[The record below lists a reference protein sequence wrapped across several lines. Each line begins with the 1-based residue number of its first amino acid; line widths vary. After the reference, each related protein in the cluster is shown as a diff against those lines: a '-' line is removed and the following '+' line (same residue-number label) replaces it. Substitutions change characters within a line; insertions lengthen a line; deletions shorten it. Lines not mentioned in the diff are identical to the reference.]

1 MIEQP
6 KWHDMDPRPPYGG
19 VPGSDRR
26 SARRAHDSGPQR
38 PDAWS
43 PPPSSAR
50 GSFGQDGRQPRRDR
64 GSAQPD
70 PGFYQPGFYR
80 PGPYQPGPYRPGPYQ
95 PDPYQPGPYQP
106 GPYQPDPYQPGPYR
120 PGPYQPDPYQPDP
133 YQPGPYRPDPYQPD
147 PYQPD
152 PYQPDGG
159 PAFQPN
165 GTSPW
170 PRRDRG
176 RPETGRRGSG
186 RRAIGREPGR
196 PGPSALAPGGR
207 EPGEPEPGGHDTGP
221 RQPGRPDWGP
231 PEPGGPGAGRREQ
244 DQPRPEP
251 REFGQ
256 AGAGRHEQ
264 DQVGAGRRDQGPV
277 GPRPAE
283 PTRDDLRLVAPD
295 LDERPTTAIPA
306 DGGRLAARRQR
317 EAAQSAPRSSWHWG
331 RLSGWYGTLIVFAAA
346 VIGTV
351 VTVAM
356 HRNPGHLLG
365 GFIVV
370 GTLIA
375 ALAVRSRAVYLL
387 IPVPA
392 PAYLAGAVAAGLVHE
407 HNVGPSQS
415 GLKISAAEWI
425 AGGFVAM
432 AAATAVAVVV
442 TIIRLLMAR
451 RAAPHEPVP
460 APEPVA
466 PPRPRSRAVS
476 PSGPDSASWAKQPP
490 SRPPD
495 GPEPPSWPWPEEP
508 VARDRRPAPPPT
520 EPFYRPR
527 SSSWPE
533 PPAWPGSSSLGGPRG
548 LADPLAPSGARRVD
562 AR

>member
-1 MIEQP
+1 
-6 KWHDMDPRPPYGG
+6 
-19 VPGSDRR
+19 
-26 SARRAHDSGPQR
+26 
-38 PDAWS
+38 
-43 PPPSSAR
+43 
-50 GSFGQDGRQPRRDR
+50 
-64 GSAQPD
+64 
-70 PGFYQPGFYR
+70 
-80 PGPYQPGPYRPGPYQ
+80 
-95 PDPYQPGPYQP
+95 
-106 GPYQPDPYQPGPYR
+106 
-120 PGPYQPDPYQPDP
+120 
-133 YQPGPYRPDPYQPD
+133 
-147 PYQPD
+147 
-152 PYQPDGG
+152 
-159 PAFQPN
+159 
-165 GTSPW
+165 
-170 PRRDRG
+170 
-176 RPETGRRGSG
+176 
-186 RRAIGREPGR
+186 
-196 PGPSALAPGGR
+196 
-207 EPGEPEPGGHDTGP
+207 
-221 RQPGRPDWGP
+221 
-231 PEPGGPGAGRREQ
+231 
-244 DQPRPEP
+244 
-251 REFGQ
+251 
-256 AGAGRHEQ
+256 
-264 DQVGAGRRDQGPV
+264 VGAGRRDQGPV

-392 PAYLAGAVAAGLVHE
+392 PAYLAGAVAAGLIHE
-407 HNVGPSQS
+407 QNAGPSQS

-442 TIIRLLMAR
+442 TIVRWLMAR
-451 RAAPHEPVP
+451 RAAPHKPVP

-466 PPRPRSRAVS
+466 PPRPRSRTVS

-490 SRPPD
+490 RSRPPD

-508 VARDRRPAPPPT
+508 VARDRRPKQRGPAPPT

-527 SSSWPE
+527 PSSRPE
-533 PPAWPGSSSLGGPRG
+533 PPAWPGPSSLGGPRG
-548 LADPLAPSGARRVD
+548 LADPVAPSGARRAD

>member
-1 MIEQP
+1 MTEQP
-6 KWHDMDPRPPYGG
+6 RWHDMDPRPPYGG

-26 SARRAHDSGPQR
+26 PARRAHDSGPQR
-38 PDAWS
+38 WDAWS
-43 PPPSSAR
+43 PPPSSAP
-50 GSFGQDGRQPRRDR
+50 GSFGQDGRPSRRDR

-70 PGFYQPGFYR
+70 PGLYQPG
-80 PGPYQPGPYRPGPYQ
+80 
-95 PDPYQPGPYQP
+95 
-106 GPYQPDPYQPGPYR
+106 
-120 PGPYQPDPYQPDP
+120 P
-133 YQPGPYRPDPYQPD
+133 YQPGPYRPDPYRPD
-147 PYQPD
+147 PYRPAPYRPD
-152 PYQPDGG
+152 PYRPDPYRPDDG

-165 GTSPW
+165 GTSPR
-170 PRRDRG
+170 PRRDQG
-176 RPETGRRGSG
+176 RPETGRHGSG
-186 RRAIGREPGR
+186 RRAIGGREPGR
-196 PGPSALAPGGR
+196 PGPSALTPGGR
-207 EPGEPEPGGHDTGP
+207 EPGAPEPGGRDPGP
-221 RQPGRPDWGP
+221 RQPGRPDWRP
-231 PEPGGPGAGRREQ
+231 PEPGGPGAGRSEQ

-251 REFGQ
+251 REIGQ
-256 AGAGRHEQ
+256 AGPGRHEQ

-295 LDERPTTAIPA
+295 LDERPAPATPA
-306 DGGRLAARRQR
+306 DAGRLAARRQR
-317 EAAQSAPRSSWHWG
+317 EAAQSAARPSRRWG

-346 VIGTV
+346 VIGTAA
-351 VTVAM
+351 TVGM

-375 ALAVRSRAVYLL
+375 ALAVRARAVYLL

-392 PAYLAGAVAAGLVHE
+392 PAYLAGAVAAGLIHE
-407 HNVGPSQS
+407 QNTGPSQS

-442 TIIRLLMAR
+442 TIIRWLMAR
-451 RAAPHEPVP
+451 RAATRRPLP

-466 PPRPRSRAVS
+466 PSGPRSGTVS
-476 PSGPDSASWAKQPP
+476 QSGPDSASWAKQSPR

-508 VARDRRPAPPPT
+508 VARDMRPKQRDPAAPT
-520 EPFYRPR
+520 DPFYRSR
-527 SSSWPE
+527 SSSRPE
-533 PPAWPGSSSLGGPRG
+533 PPARPGPSSSGGPRG
-548 LADPLAPSGARRVD
+548 LADPVAPAGARRAD

>member
-1 MIEQP
+1 MTEQP
-6 KWHDMDPRPPYGG
+6 QWHDMDPRPPYGG

-26 SARRAHDSGPQR
+26 SARRAHDGGPQR

-50 GSFGQDGRQPRRDR
+50 GSFRQDGRQPRRDR

-70 PGFYQPGFYR
+70 PGL
-80 PGPYQPGPYRPGPYQ
+80 YQ
-95 PDPYQPGPYQP
+95 PDPWLYQP
-106 GPYQPDPYQPGPYR
+106 R
-120 PGPYQPDPYQPDP
+120 
-133 YQPGPYRPDPYQPD
+133 PYRPDPYRPD
-147 PYQPD
+147 D
-152 PYQPDGG
+152 G

-170 PRRDRG
+170 PCRDQG

-186 RRAIGREPGR
+186 RRAIGGREPGR
-196 PGPSALAPGGR
+196 PGPSALTPGGR
-207 EPGEPEPGGHDTGP
+207 EPGPEPGGRDAEPRQPGRPDWAPPEPGGPGTGP
-221 RQPGRPDWGP
+221 RQPGRPDWAP
-231 PEPGGPGAGRREQ
+231 PEPGGPGTGRREQ

-256 AGAGRHEQ
+256 AGARRHEQ

-295 LDERPTTAIPA
+295 LDDRPGPAIPA

-317 EAAQSAPRSSWHWG
+317 EAAQSALRPSRRWG

-346 VIGTV
+346 VIGSV
-351 VTVAM
+351 ATVAM
-356 HRNPGHLLG
+356 HRTPGHLLG

-370 GTLIA
+370 GTLVA

-392 PAYLAGAVAAGLVHE
+392 PAYLAGAVAAGLIHE
-407 HNVGPSQS
+407 RNAGPSAS
-415 GLKISAAEWI
+415 GLKISGAEWI

-442 TIIRLLMAR
+442 TILRWLLAR
-451 RAAPHEPVP
+451 RAAPRKPVP

-490 SRPPD
+490 RSRPPD

-508 VARDRRPAPPPT
+508 VARDGRPKQRDPAPPT
-520 EPFYRPR
+520 EPFYQPR

-533 PPAWPGSSSLGGPRG
+533 PPAWPGPSSLGGPRG
-548 LADPLAPSGARRVD
+548 LADPLVPSGARPAD

>member
-1 MIEQP
+1 MTEQP
-6 KWHDMDPRPPYGG
+6 RWHDMDPRPPYGG

-26 SARRAHDSGPQR
+26 PARRAHDNGPQR
-38 PDAWS
+38 RDAWS
-43 PPPSSAR
+43 PPPSSAS

-64 GSAQPD
+64 GSGQPD
-70 PGFYQPGFYR
+70 PGLYQPGL
-80 PGPYQPGPYRPGPYQ
+80 
-95 PDPYQPGPYQP
+95 
-106 GPYQPDPYQPGPYR
+106 
-120 PGPYQPDPYQPDP
+120 YQPDPYQPDP
-133 YQPGPYRPDPYQPD
+133 YRPDPYRPDPYRPD
-147 PYQPD
+147 PYRPD
-152 PYQPDGG
+152 DDPTSH
-159 PAFQPN
+159 PN
-165 GTSPW
+165 GTTPR
-170 PRRDRG
+170 PRRDQG
-176 RPETGRRGSG
+176 RPETGRRDSG
-186 RRAIGREPGR
+186 RRSIGGREPGQ
-196 PGPSALAPGGR
+196 PGPSALTPGGR
-207 EPGEPEPGGHDTGP
+207 EPGAPEPGGRDPGP
-221 RQPGRPDWGP
+221 RQPGRPDWGPPEPGGPDPGPPQPGRPDWGP

-251 REFGQ
+251 REFGA

-295 LDERPTTAIPA
+295 LDERPATAVPA

-317 EAAQSAPRSSWHWG
+317 EAAQSAARAPRRWSG
-331 RLSGWYGTLIVFAAA
+331 LSGWYGTLIVFAAA

-351 VTVAM
+351 ATVAM

-370 GTLIA
+370 GTLVA
-375 ALAVRSRAVYLL
+375 AVAVRSRVVYLL

-392 PAYLAGAVAAGLVHE
+392 PAYLAGAVAAGLIHRQ
-407 HNVGPSQS
+407 NAGPSQS
-415 GLKISAAEWI
+415 GLKISGAEWI

-442 TIIRLLMAR
+442 TIIRWLLSR
-451 RAAPHEPVP
+451 RAAPRKPAP
-460 APEPVA
+460 APEPLA

-490 SRPPD
+490 RSRPPD

-508 VARDRRPAPPPT
+508 VSRDRRPRQRDPAPPT
-520 EPFYRPR
+520 EPSYRPR
-527 SSSWPE
+527 SSSRPE
-533 PPAWPGSSSLGGPRG
+533 PPVWPGPSSLGGPHG
-548 LADPLAPSGARRVD
+548 LGDPVAPSGARRAD